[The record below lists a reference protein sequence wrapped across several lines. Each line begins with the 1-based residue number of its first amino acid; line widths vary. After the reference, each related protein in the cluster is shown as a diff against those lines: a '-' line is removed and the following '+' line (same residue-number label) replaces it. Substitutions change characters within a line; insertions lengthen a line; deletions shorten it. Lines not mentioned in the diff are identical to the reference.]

1 MQRFNMLEKPYFYL
15 SLSVLSYSH
24 LAINPLI
31 IFLLL
36 MNHFNINEQVTVFTY
51 SFLDDSSWDL
61 CTWNGAT
68 D

>member
-1 MQRFNMLEKPYFYL
+1 MLEKPYFYF
-15 SLSVLSYSH
+15 SLSILSYSH

-31 IFLLL
+31 IFLLS

>member
-1 MQRFNMLEKPYFYL
+1 MLEKPYFYF
-15 SLSVLSYSH
+15 SLSILSYSH

-31 IFLLL
+31 IFLLS

-51 SFLDDSSWDL
+51 SFFDDSSWYL
-61 CTWNGAT
+61 CTWNGVT

>member
-1 MQRFNMLEKPYFYL
+1 MLEKPYFYL
-15 SLSVLSYSH
+15 SLSILSYSR

-31 IFLLL
+31 IFLLS

-51 SFLDDSSWDL
+51 SFFNDSSWDL
-61 CTWNGAT
+61 CTWNSVT